1 MTGPWWAAFGPA
13 EAQVTCE
20 GHRHLIR
27 WADGRLTAASH
38 SDAEGEL
45 VMAALG
51 GETAR
56 CLEIVQAWGAHDDDL
71 EVLAIGPRSAAD
83 VVRTVMPGDDAEAV
97 PPPWVFRTSAARFGL
112 WAGPGGQGLFS
123 STVRARRRR
132 MRARGIGIMQSHAAR
147 AAGAV
152 GSRPMISAPL
162 TASYS
167 IRRRHASGRGSRWMT
182 PAQERSEARL
192 TELRMLFALGPEMQW
207 RLSAAVAAAW
217 SAGRPAPDQ
226 AAARPALTAALTGR
240 LAPAAQAWLGTD
252 PDRVEVTVH
261 DGAGWG
267 ELAAT
272 GTGDQAGL
280 TAALTPDWLAR
291 VWAPGLAVVAGRLV
305 VAAPE
310 AQWPR
315 ARVLTLTAPGTE
327 PVPMDVHWEAGQWRP
342 VPAEDQNPDH

>member
-1 MTGPWWAAFGPA
+1 MTAPWWAAFGPA
-13 EAQVTCE
+13 ETRVTCE

-38 SDAEGEL
+38 PDAEGEL

-56 CLEIVQAWGAHDDDL
+56 CLEIVQAWGAHADDL

-83 VVRTVMPGDDAEAV
+83 VVSAVMPGDDAEAA
-97 PPPWVFRTSAARFGL
+97 PPPWVFRASAARYGL
-112 WAGPGGQGLFS
+112 WSSPSRPGLFT
-123 STVRARRRR
+123 STVQARRRR
-132 MRARGIGIMQSHAAR
+132 MRIQGLGITPGV
-147 AAGAV
+147 V

-162 TASYS
+162 TAVHRRTATYS
-167 IRRRHASGRGSRWMT
+167 SSRRFAFGHRSRWQN
-182 PAQERSEARL
+182 PAQERAEARL
-192 TELRMLFALGPEMQW
+192 SELRMLFALGPELQW
-207 RLSAAVAAAW
+207 RLSGAVAAAW
-217 SAGRPAPDQ
+217 SDGRPGLDR
-226 AAARPALTAALTGR
+226 AAARPALTAALAGR

-267 ELAAT
+267 ELTAT
-272 GTGDQAGL
+272 GTGDQPGL

-305 VAAPE
+305 VAVPE

-327 PVPMDVHWEAGQWRP
+327 PAPLDVQWEAGQWRP
-342 VPAEDQNPDH
+342 VPA

>member
-1 MTGPWWAAFGPA
+1 
-13 EAQVTCE
+13 
-20 GHRHLIR
+20 
-27 WADGRLTAASH
+27 
-38 SDAEGEL
+38 
-45 VMAALG
+45 
-51 GETAR
+51 
-56 CLEIVQAWGAHDDDL
+56 
-71 EVLAIGPRSAAD
+71 
-83 VVRTVMPGDDAEAV
+83 MPGDDAEAV
-97 PPPWVFRTSAARFGL
+97 LPPWVLRATAARFGL
-112 WAGPGGQGLFS
+112 WAGPGHQGLFT

-132 MRARGIGIMQSHAAR
+132 MRARGMRIMQSHAVHS
-147 AAGAV
+147 AGVV

-167 IRRRHASGRGSRWMT
+167 SRRRFVFGGGSRGMT
-182 PAQERSEARL
+182 PAQERAEARL
-192 TELRMLFALGPEMQW
+192 SELRMLFALGPELQW
-207 RLSAAVAAAW
+207 RLSGAVAAAW
-217 SAGRPAPDQ
+217 SDDRPGPDR

-305 VAAPE
+305 VAVPE

-315 ARVLTLTAPGTE
+315 ARVLTLTAPGTD
-327 PVPMDVHWEAGQWRP
+327 PVPMDVQWEAGQWRP
-342 VPAEDQNPDH
+342 GPE

>member
-1 MTGPWWAAFGPA
+1 VTGPWWAAFGPA
-13 EAQVTCE
+13 ETRVTCE
-20 GHRHLIR
+20 GRRHLIR

-38 SDAEGEL
+38 PDAEGEL

-71 EVLAIGPRSAAD
+71 DVLAIGPRSAAD
-83 VVRTVMPGDDAEAV
+83 VVGAVMPGDDAEAV
-97 PPPWVFRTSAARFGL
+97 PPPWVLRASAARYGL
-112 WAGPGGQGLFS
+112 WSGPSRPALFT

-132 MRARGIGIMQSHAAR
+132 MRARGIGITP
-147 AAGAV
+147 GV
-152 GSRPMISAPL
+152 IGSRPMISAPL
-162 TASYS
+162 TAV
-167 IRRRHASGRGSRWMT
+167 RRRTATYTSTQRLGFGRGSRWST
-182 PAQERSEARL
+182 PAQQRAEARL
-192 TELRMLFALGPEMQW
+192 SELRMLFALGPELQW
-207 RLSAAVAAAW
+207 RLSGAVAAAW
-217 SAGRPAPDQ
+217 SDGRPGPDR
-226 AAARPALTAALTGR
+226 AAARPALTAALAGR
-240 LAPAAQAWLGTD
+240 LAPAAQEWLGTD

-267 ELAAT
+267 ELATT

-305 VAAPE
+305 VAVPE

-327 PVPMDVHWEAGQWRP
+327 PAPMDVQWEAGQWRP
-342 VPAEDQNPDH
+342 VPA

>member
-1 MTGPWWAAFGPA
+1 MTAPWWAAFGPA
-13 EAQVTCE
+13 ETQVTCE

-38 SDAEGEL
+38 PDAEGEL

-83 VVRTVMPGDDAEAV
+83 VVRAVMPGDDAEAAL
-97 PPPWVFRTSAARFGL
+97 PPWMLRASAARYGL
-112 WAGPGGQGLFS
+112 WSGPSRPALFT

-132 MRARGIGIMQSHAAR
+132 MRTGGIRIT
-147 AAGAV
+147 AGVV

-162 TASYS
+162 RAVQRRTATYS
-167 IRRRHASGRGSRWMT
+167 STSSLGFGRGSRWQT
-182 PAQERSEARL
+182 PAQERAEARL
-192 TELRMLFALGPEMQW
+192 SELRMLFALGPELQW
-207 RLSAAVAAAW
+207 RLSGAVAAAW
-217 SAGRPAPDQ
+217 SDGQSGRPGRDR
-226 AAARPALTAALTGR
+226 AAARPALTAALAGR
-240 LAPAAQAWLGTD
+240 LAPAAQAWLGAD

-272 GTGDQAGL
+272 PAGTGEAPGL
-280 TAALTPDWLAR
+280 TAALTAGWLAR
-291 VWAPGLAVVAGRLV
+291 VWAPGLALVAGRLV
-305 VAAPE
+305 VAVPE

-315 ARVLTLTAPGTE
+315 ARVLALSAPGTE
-327 PVPMDVHWEAGQWRP
+327 PAPMDVQWEAGQWRP
-342 VPAEDQNPDH
+342 VPG